1 MTTKSVQAN
10 GLNLSVID
18 EGAEDATAVLFLHG
32 FPDRG
37 SMWHNQIEAV
47 TNAGYRAIAPD
58 LRGFGDSDA
67 PESVDDYGLFN
78 LMSDVTGVLDALGVD
93 KAHVVGHDWGAALA
107 WITATFSA
115 DRVLSLTAVSVGH
128 PNAFATAGVEQKQRS
143 WYMLAFQH
151 VGLAEN
157 MVMHDDFAFFQ
168 HWGEGGEE
176 KQWAA
181 DLSRPGRMTSALN
194 IYRANVPPESLLS
207 TERLDL
213 PPVPVRTM
221 GVWSSKDEALTEA
234 QMKNSADHVS
244 GGFRYERIDGISHWI
259 PTAAPDQLNALLLD
273 FFAS

>member
-1 MTTKSVQAN
+1 MAITSVDS
-10 GLNLSVID
+10 GGVTISVID
-18 EGAEDATAVLFLHG
+18 EGAGTPVLFLHG

-37 SMWHNQIEAV
+37 SMWRNQIDAV
-47 TNAGYRAIAPD
+47 VAAGYRAIAID

-67 PESVDDYGLFN
+67 PEGVDNYGLFA
-78 LMSDVTGVLDALGVD
+78 LVGDVTAVLDALGVE
-93 KAHVVGHDWGAALA
+93 KAHVVGHDWGAALS
-107 WITATFSA
+107 WVFATFAS

-128 PNAFATAGVEQKQRS
+128 PNAFSTAGVEQKQKS

-157 MVMHDDFAFFQ
+157 MVMHDNFAFFQ
-168 HWGEGGEE
+168 NWGEGGSE

-194 IYRANVPPESLLS
+194 IYRANVPPESLLA
-207 TERLDL
+207 TDRMAL

-221 GVWSSKDEALTEA
+221 GVWSDGDDALTEA
-234 QMKNSADHVS
+234 QMKNSADHVV

-259 PTAAPDQLNALLLD
+259 PTAAPDQLNALILD
-273 FFAS
+273 FIGG